1 MLTVFTNRSR
11 CAKVSESINSIQRDL
26 GGVVFGQG
34 QRLVAIGNLGSS
46 SHQVAVLD
54 SMVVLL
60 RTQSDAESSLPNS
73 TEQSVALQRLA
84 Q

>member
-1 MLTVFTNRSR
+1 MMTVFTNRSR
-11 CAKVSESINSIQRDL
+11 CTRVSESINCTQRDL

-46 SHQVAVLD
+46 SHQFAVLD
-54 SMVVLL
+54 SVVVLL
-60 RTQSDAESSLPNS
+60 RTQSGAESSLPNS
-73 TEQSVALQRLA
+73 TEQSLALQRLA